1 MSILPSA
8 QPSGRATT
16 TARLALASA
25 LLFAAAAPAA
35 TASIVPEL
43 PDVPD
48 IKAILDYQPKIPL
61 RVYSA
66 DNVLIGEF
74 GVERREFVP
83 IAKIPPLMK
92 AAVLAIEDARFYDHG
107 GIDWIRVLGAAK
119 ANLGGGSLQGGSTI
133 TMQVARNFFLTRDKT
148 LPRKL
153 TEAALAYKI
162 ERALSKDQILEVY
175 MNQIYLGQRSYGF
188 SSAARTYFGKPL
200 DQLGLAEFAML
211 AGLPQNPSRHNPVA
225 NPARAQKRQQLVLKR
240 MFELGNITE
249 AQYRRA
255 LAQPLRVQG
264 DASNLGAKAE
274 YVAELARQAAFARFG
289 QASYERG
296 ITVTTTI
303 VAAEQAAAHDA
314 VRRNVLAYDRRHGYR
329 GPEARIALPKDA
341 DSREEAVAE
350 ALQKRP
356 SIDGLAPAVVLAAS
370 PKRVRAMTQGG
381 DTIEIG
387 ASGLGFAAAALAPAA
402 KAGLKLTPG
411 AVIRVSKS
419 GKGEWS
425 ISQVP
430 QVAAAFVALDA
441 STGAYRALVGGFD
454 FQLQQF
460 NHVTQ
465 AWRQPG
471 SAIKPFVYSAAL
483 ERGFFPGTPILDEP
497 LDFSNEPSIAN
508 WSPRN
513 DDGVFEGQITVRRAL
528 THSRNVPTVRML
540 RTLEVDYTRDFMQRF
555 GFDPARHPRNLTMAL
570 GTGAVTP
577 LQMAGAYAVIAN
589 GGYRVEPW
597 LIARIHD
604 KDGTA
609 VVDNTRSQARQERP
623 RVLDAR
629 NAFITDSML
638 RDVARQ
644 GTGAEASRQLKRGD
658 LAGKTGTTTNA
669 VDGWF
674 AGYGGSI
681 AAVAWMG
688 YDDPRSL
695 GGREFGSTLALPMWI
710 DYMRVALAKT
720 PERAP
725 LVPEGVVKAGE
736 DWVYSEFAGEPPE
749 AEAPAAAAAL
759 TD

>member
-1 MSILPSA
+1 MNTSIRPSA
-8 QPSGRATT
+8 QPSGRTSTAT
-16 TARLALASA
+16 RLALAGA
-25 LLFAAAAPAA
+25 LLLAAMPAA
-35 TASIVPEL
+35 NASIVPEL

-48 IKAILDYQPKIPL
+48 IKAITDYRPKIPL

-255 LAQPLRVQG
+255 LAEPLRVKR

-381 DTIEIG
+381 EIIEIG

-402 KAGLKLTPG
+402 KPSLKLTPG
-411 AVIRVSKS
+411 AVIRVGKS

-425 ISQVP
+425 IAQVP

-441 STGAYRALVGGFD
+441 NTGAYRALVGGFD

-497 LDFSNEPSIAN
+497 LDFSNEPAIAN

-540 RTLEVDYTRDFMQRF
+540 RTLEVDYTRDFIGRF

-577 LQMAGAYAVIAN
+577 LQMAGAYAVLAN

-597 LIARIHD
+597 LIARIQD
-604 KDGTA
+604 KDGTV
-609 VVDNTRSQARQERP
+609 VVDNTRPARPERT
-623 RVLDAR
+623 RVLDSR

-644 GTGAEASRQLKRGD
+644 GTGAEASRQLRRGD

-695 GGREFGSTLALPMWI
+695 GGREFGATLALPMWV
-710 DYMRVALAKT
+710 DYMRVALART

-736 DWVYSEFAGEPPE
+736 DWVYSEFAEQPPE
-749 AEAPAAAAAL
+749 AAAPAEPATL
-759 TD
+759 PD